1 MAATSAARP
10 VPRPGSDGTPTARSV
25 VVSIL
30 LPLERPELPVGAL
43 VRCCELF
50 GIAEGTTRV
59 ALSRMVS
66 AGELEA
72 ADGTYRLSGPMLAR
86 QHRQRAAR
94 HPALVPW
101 DGRWL
106 LGMLMAERR
115 PGADRVAFR
124 QQMAAHRMGEVRPG
138 VWARPDNL
146 AGLRSA
152 LEDDPVV
159 GAGRCL
165 WWSAELAGLGAD
177 REGADVADA
186 GALARRLWDLD
197 GWASAARAL
206 LADLQATLPG
216 LQDGDVAMLAP
227 CFTVAAAAVR
237 HITHDPLLPVELLP
251 EGWPGDALRA
261 AYDAYE
267 HAYGRTLSA
276 WLAEDQRR

>member
-1 MAATSAARP
+1 
-10 VPRPGSDGTPTARSV
+10 V

-66 AGELEA
+66 AGELVA
-72 ADGTYRLSGPMLAR
+72 TDGTYRLSGPMLAR

-94 HPALVPW
+94 HPALAPW

-106 LGMLMAERR
+106 LGVVVAERR
-115 PGADRVAFR
+115 HGADRVAFR
-124 QQMAAHRMGEVRPG
+124 QAMVAHRIGELRAG

-146 AGLRSA
+146 AGLRAA
-152 LEDDPVV
+152 LEADPVV
-159 GAGRCL
+159 GAHRCL
-165 WWSAELAGLGAD
+165 WWSAEPVGLAEVGVRSD
-177 REGADVADA
+177 TADA

-197 GWASAARAL
+197 SWASTARAL

-216 LQDGDVAMLAP
+216 LEDGDVAMLAP

-237 HITHDPLLPVELLP
+237 HITHDPLLPAELLP
-251 EGWPGDALRA
+251 TTWPGTELRN